1 MLVVT
6 SHTMVGPTKFPL
18 SYPGT
23 YKVQVRKFRRMF
35 LGGKLP
41 QYLKNKPKKKK
52 NSSASE
58 VQLQQHYA
66 SKRIVNR
73 KNLPSK
79 RKTENIS

>member
-1 MLVVT
+1 
-6 SHTMVGPTKFPL
+6 MVGPTKFPL

-23 YKVQVRKFRRMF
+23 YKVRFRKFRRMF

-41 QYLKNKPKKKK
+41 QYLKDKPKKKK
-52 NSSASE
+52 KASASE

-73 KNLPSK
+73 KNLPGK